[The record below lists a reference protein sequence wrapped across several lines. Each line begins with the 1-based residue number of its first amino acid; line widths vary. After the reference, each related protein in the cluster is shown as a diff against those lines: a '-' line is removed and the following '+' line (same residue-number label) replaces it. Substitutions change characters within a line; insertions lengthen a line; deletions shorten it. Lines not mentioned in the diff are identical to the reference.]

1 MKKILLPLFILI
13 ILAFKGYAQT
23 DPPVLMDLGAT
34 LGSTSGTAS
43 STFSSVE
50 GITIKVEFP
59 FTGARTYFTATTGIA
74 VFNLK
79 STYALD
85 TTRQSAHYVPL
96 ELGIKQFLYKGI
108 YIEGDIGESF
118 NINSNYLGYQ
128 SGFMY
133 SPAVGFSLPL
143 KQANQFVDFNLK
155 YEGRLEQ
162 GGSINQI
169 AFGIA
174 YKFGL

>member
-1 MKKILLPLFILI
+1 MKKLLLPLLILT
-13 ILAFKGYAQT
+13 ILAFKGHAQT
-23 DPPVLMDLGAT
+23 DPPDPPVLMDLGASV
-34 LGSTSGTAS
+34 GGPSGIAS
-43 STFSSVE
+43 NSFNSVE
-50 GITIKVEFP
+50 GLTIKVEFP
-59 FTGARTYFTATTGIA
+59 FAGARTYFTATTGIT

-79 STYALD
+79 STYA
-85 TTRQSAHYVPL
+85 TRQSAHYVPL

-108 YIEGDIGESF
+108 YVEGDVGESF
-118 NINSNYLGYQ
+118 NINSNYMGYE

-133 SPAVGFSLPL
+133 SPAIGFSLPL
-143 KQANQFVDFNLK
+143 KQAYQFIDFNLK